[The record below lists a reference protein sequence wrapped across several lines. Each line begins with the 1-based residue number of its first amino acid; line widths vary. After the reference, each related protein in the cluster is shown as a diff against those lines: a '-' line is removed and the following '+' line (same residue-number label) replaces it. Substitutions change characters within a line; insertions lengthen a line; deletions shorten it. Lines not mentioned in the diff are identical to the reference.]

1 MIVRLD
7 EGRAIDASIPDGR
20 VQLKRRH
27 IAAATLGNALEFYD
41 FVTYAFFAIQIGH
54 AFFPGRGGY
63 GSLMLSLATFGAGFI
78 TRPIGALV
86 IGGYADKVGRRP
98 AMVLSFSLMGGA
110 IIAMAIIPPYAAI
123 GIAAPLLAITAR
135 MVQGFSL
142 GGEIGANTA
151 FLLEAAAPEKRGV
164 IVAWQGASQ
173 LIAVTVGSLVGW
185 ALTEILPAAGLD
197 AYGWRLAFL
206 LGAVTLPIGL
216 WLRRAI
222 PETLHGGGPSAPE
235 ESDVSRWR
243 LAGRS
248 RRVIGLGIVILG
260 SATIGTYIL
269 DYIVTFAQDSLH
281 LSARIGFL
289 AETAGNL
296 LGIPALLMGAA
307 LSDRIG
313 RWRINVWTNLALL
326 ILIVPIFWV
335 VVASR
340 SPVVLFLAMAVLG
353 IATNFSSGSYSVA
366 IAESL
371 PRSIRGGGFGT
382 VYSIAIAAFGGTT
395 QLVVTWLIHLTG
407 SALAPAGYLVIAT
420 GIGQVALML
429 FPESAPRLVRDQRLV
444 YDAAGAPGAQASTI
458 APISGR
464 MRSKGASAGVPR

>member
-1 MIVRLD
+1 MTTPVPT
-7 EGRAIDASIPDGR
+7 GSPG
-20 VQLKRRH
+20 LKRRH

-86 IGGYADKVGRRP
+86 IGAYADRAGRRP

-110 IIAMAIIPPYAAI
+110 IIAMAIIPPYALI
-123 GIAAPLLAITAR
+123 GLAAPLLAVSAR
-135 MVQGFSL
+135 LVQGFSL

-151 FLLEAAAPEKRGV
+151 FLLEAAAPEKRGAT
-164 IVAWQGASQ
+164 VAWQGASQ
-173 LIAVTVGSLVGW
+173 LIAVTIGGLVGW
-185 ALTEILPAAGLD
+185 ALTEILTKAGLET
-197 AYGWRLAFL
+197 YGWRLAFL

-222 PETLHGGGPSAPE
+222 PETLHVRGPAAPE
-235 ESDVSRWR
+235 VSRWR
-243 LAGRS
+243 LAQRS
-248 RRVIGLGIVILG
+248 GRVIGLGIAILS

-289 AETAGNL
+289 AEAVGNMV
-296 LGIPALLMGAA
+296 GVPALLFGAA
-307 LSDRIG
+307 LSDRVG
-313 RWRINVWTNLALL
+313 RWRVNVWTNFVLLLL
-326 ILIVPIFWV
+326 IIPTFWWV
-335 VVASR
+335 VATR
-340 SPVVLFLAMAVLG
+340 SPIVLMVSMATLG
-353 IATNFSSGSYSVA
+353 IATNFSAGSYMA
-366 IAESL
+366 GIAESL

-382 VYSIAIAAFGGTT
+382 VYSLAIAAFGGTT
-395 QLVVTWLIHLTG
+395 QLVITWLIHVTG
-407 SALAPAGYLVIAT
+407 SALAPAGYLVVAT

-429 FPESAPRLVRDQRLV
+429 FPESAPV
-444 YDAAGAPGAQASTI
+444 
-458 APISGR
+458 
-464 MRSKGASAGVPR
+464 KGASPQSEARGVALAVEGAT

>member
-1 MIVRLD
+1 MTTPVPT
-7 EGRAIDASIPDGR
+7 GSPG
-20 VQLKRRH
+20 LKRRH

-86 IGGYADKVGRRP
+86 IGAYADRAGRRP

-110 IIAMAIIPPYAAI
+110 IIAMAIIPPYALI
-123 GIAAPLLAITAR
+123 GLAAPLLAVSAR
-135 MVQGFSL
+135 LVQGFSL

-151 FLLEAAAPEKRGV
+151 FLLEAAAPEKRGAT
-164 IVAWQGASQ
+164 VAWQGASQ
-173 LIAVTVGSLVGW
+173 LIAVTIGGLVGW
-185 ALTEILPAAGLD
+185 GLTEILTKAGLET
-197 AYGWRLAFL
+197 YGWRLAFL

-222 PETLHGGGPSAPE
+222 PETLHVRGPAAPE
-235 ESDVSRWR
+235 VSRWR
-243 LAGRS
+243 LAQRS
-248 RRVIGLGIVILG
+248 GRVIGLGIAILS

-289 AETAGNL
+289 AEAVGNMV
-296 LGIPALLMGAA
+296 GVPALLFGAA
-307 LSDRIG
+307 LSDRVG
-313 RWRINVWTNLALL
+313 RWRVNVWTNFVLLLL
-326 ILIVPIFWV
+326 IIPTFWWV
-335 VVASR
+335 VATR
-340 SPVVLFLAMAVLG
+340 SPIVLMVSMATLG
-353 IATNFSSGSYSVA
+353 IATNFSAGSYMA
-366 IAESL
+366 GIAESL

-382 VYSIAIAAFGGTT
+382 VYSLAIAAFGGTT
-395 QLVVTWLIHLTG
+395 QLVITWLMHVTG
-407 SALAPAGYLVIAT
+407 SALAPAGYLVVAT

-429 FPESAPRLVRDQRLV
+429 FPESAPV
-444 YDAAGAPGAQASTI
+444 
-458 APISGR
+458 
-464 MRSKGASAGVPR
+464 KGASPQSEARGVALAVEGAT